1 MSNPQTTESKI
12 KISQSRADPRRYS
25 GPIELVTTPII
36 WWSSLG
42 LGAILIVLLWSIK
55 GRIPQISQGVG
66 AFSYPFRIITIPI
79 SSPDNDATIKS
90 LFITPGDFVNSGDI
104 IAEIAQP
111 TSYVQVLQAQLQLDL
126 AKSKLTTAQSSY
138 GSLINSADQQARD
151 YLALQKTGQELLS
164 KGVISKTTYLQTKG
178 NLNQQLGTA
187 QSYRNNIITAQQAV
201 TSANIQYEAA
211 RKKYGSTALLRVVQG
226 GLVLQVNYK
235 PGDPIGSLPLVTV
248 LDTAGYGKH
257 GVPKYLFSL
266 LSDIKNELKLYSSSA
281 TPTTR
286 KIDEG
291 NNVVGMPLFF
301 IAYFDQTN
309 GGKINP
315 GMEARIL
322 PNNIQ
327 ANTVGTLRGIV
338 KGVFPMPVG
347 QQDSSA
353 VIGSSELSKSLLN
366 NANESYIQV
375 IIGLVPNR
383 TYKSGYEWVGGKGPE
398 TGFLIPRV
406 GDAASVNIITEE
418 KPPITIALPSLRS
431 AFGLPMGM

>member
-1 MSNPQTTESKI
+1 M
-12 KISQSRADPRRYS
+12 R
-25 GPIELVTTPII
+25 
-36 WWSSLG
+36 
-42 LGAILIVLLWSIK
+42 
-55 GRIPQISQGVG
+55 
-66 AFSYPFRIITIPI
+66 
-79 SSPDNDATIKS
+79 
-90 LFITPGDFVNSGDI
+90 
-104 IAEIAQP
+104 
-111 TSYVQVLQAQLQLDL
+111 
-126 AKSKLTTAQSSY
+126 
-138 GSLINSADQQARD
+138 
-151 YLALQKTGQELLS
+151 
-164 KGVISKTTYLQTKG
+164 
-178 NLNQQLGTA
+178 
-187 QSYRNNIITAQQAV
+187 
-201 TSANIQYEAA
+201 
-211 RKKYGSTALLRVVQG
+211 
-226 GLVLQVNYK
+226 
-235 PGDPIGSLPLVTV
+235 
-248 LDTAGYGKH
+248 
-257 GVPKYLFSL
+257 
-266 LSDIKNELKLYSSSA
+266 
-281 TPTTR
+281 
-286 KIDEG
+286 
-291 NNVVGMPLFF
+291 MPLFF

-353 VIGSSELSKSLLN
+353 VIGSSALSKSLLN

-398 TGFLIPRV
+398 TSFLIPRV